1 MHIYLRMKPTAL
13 VAKYVVNPYFGLTTY
28 ECAESILNTCNWF
41 KNN

>member
-1 MHIYLRMKPTAL
+1 MHIYLKIKPTAL
-13 VAKYVVNPYFGLTTY
+13 VANMWLILILDLTTY